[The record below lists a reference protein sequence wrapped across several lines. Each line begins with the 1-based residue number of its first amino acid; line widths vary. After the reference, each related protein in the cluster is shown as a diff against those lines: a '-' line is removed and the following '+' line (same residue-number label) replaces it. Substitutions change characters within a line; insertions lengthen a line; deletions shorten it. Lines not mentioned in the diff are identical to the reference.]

1 MQNNPVSGWFSMSDR
16 DLKSLQILMITARPH
31 VAMVLRQVLNIA
43 GVIDIHT
50 VADARAAIAL
60 LCTRY
65 FDAVFCDD
73 ASSRDSGEDFGRAA
87 RKSPGLLDPM
97 VPVFLVCGGPRRRDV
112 ESARDLGYTN
122 VVSRPISAATIL
134 RKLRLALERPR
145 PFIVAPEF
153 FGPDRRAQTR
163 AGFRGKERR
172 KRQPRKVKIAG
183 RAAAA
188 EADLTPV

>member
-1 MQNNPVSGWFSMSDR
+1 MRDR
-16 DLKSLQILMITARPH
+16 DPLQILLVTARPH

-43 GVIDIHT
+43 GINDIHT
-50 VADARAAIAL
+50 VADARTAIDL

-73 ASSRDSGEDFGRAA
+73 ASSRDTSEDFGRAV
-87 RKSPGLLDPM
+87 RKSVGLLDPM
-97 VPVFLVCGGPRRRDV
+97 VPVFLVCSRPRRRDV

-122 VVSRPISAATIL
+122 VMTRPVSAATIL
-134 RKLRLALERPR
+134 RKLRSALERPR

-153 FGPDRRAQTR
+153 FGPDRRAQGR
-163 AGFRGKERR
+163 GHFRGAERR

-183 RAAAA
+183 HSAAK
-188 EADLTPV
+188 DGDFTVV